1 MGKFI
6 LFLLGGFIVLLGMV
20 LVTGRSEGLCGA
32 WLGSYPYPLKYN
44 GSALEI
50 FNAPLLMNGPFD
62 GKQGTPPRVEY
73 ADYILS
79 EHKDQVALSLYP
91 PVIYKFIGKERHVYD
106 VLTEQDKYQEQ
117 MYWSEI
123 SVWQDG
129 VERRGYVPFDASDV
143 EIVSQVNRLYS
154 TDAPVLIDIND
165 RLSAP
170 RGLARDYIDL
180 EVPLTGSKVVPD
192 SFAAIFGLDESK
204 IGGNR
209 YAARWDDSCKLSLV
223 ERQ

>member
-20 LVTGRSEGLCGA
+20 IVTGRSEGLCGA

-62 GKQGTPPRVEY
+62 GKERTPPRVAY
-73 ADYILS
+73 GDYILS
-79 EHKDQVALSLYP
+79 EYKDQVALSLYP

-129 VERRGYVPFDASDV
+129 VERRGYVPFDAS
-143 EIVSQVNRLYS
+143 EGTAYTVNKLYS
-154 TDAPVLIDIND
+154 TNAPFVNLDSEESI
-165 RLSAP
+165 RRA
-170 RGLARDYIDL
+170 LAADYIDL
-180 EVPLTGSKVVPD
+180 EQPLTGSKVAPD
-192 SFAAIFGLDESK
+192 SFAAIFDLDVSK

-209 YAARWDDSCKLSLV
+209 YYARWDDKCRLSLV
-223 ERQ
+223 ERE

>member
-1 MGKFI
+1 VGKFI

-20 LVTGRSEGLCGA
+20 IVTGRSEGLCGA

-62 GKQGTPPRVEY
+62 GKERTPPRVAY
-73 ADYILS
+73 GDYILS
-79 EHKDQVALSLYP
+79 EYKDQVALSLYP

-129 VERRGYVPFDASDV
+129 VERRGYVPFDAS
-143 EIVSQVNRLYS
+143 EGTAYTVNKLYS
-154 TDAPVLIDIND
+154 TNAPFVNLDSEESI
-165 RLSAP
+165 RRA
-170 RGLARDYIDL
+170 LAADYIDL
-180 EVPLTGSKVVPD
+180 EQPLTGSKVAPD
-192 SFAAIFGLDESK
+192 SFAAIFDLDVSK

-209 YAARWDDSCKLSLV
+209 YYARWDDKCRLSLV
-223 ERQ
+223 ERE